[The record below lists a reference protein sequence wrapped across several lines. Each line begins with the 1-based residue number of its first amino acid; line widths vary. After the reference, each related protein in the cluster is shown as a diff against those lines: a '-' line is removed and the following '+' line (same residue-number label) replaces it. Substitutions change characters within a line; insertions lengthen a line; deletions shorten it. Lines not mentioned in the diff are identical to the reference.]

1 MARARN
7 PNREKARQIWLDS
20 NGQKPLVDIATELDV
35 RPSQIRK
42 WKSLDHWEQNVK
54 GNAPIKKERSLS
66 NSVTKILENSNDTND
81 KQKMFAVYY
90 LQRFNA
96 TWAYM
101 KAYGTNYETAR
112 RNASRLLTNADVQ
125 KLIAELKQQQLAQ
138 NHLTKSDLISELAKQ
153 AKVDLGDYI
162 EFGST
167 DEEVVDR
174 KGRRIINKNGEIKT
188 VRVSHVSLKNKENV
202 DTSLLKSVHIGK
214 DGVVVETYDKQKAID
229 LLLKNLPDDS
239 DDDIGDDDDG
249 FLSALD
255 QSAKGVWDDDDENE
269 E

>member
-7 PNREKARQIWLDS
+7 PNREKAWQIWLDS

-42 WKSLDHWEQNVK
+42 WKSLDHWEQSVK

-66 NSVTKILENSNDTND
+66 KSVTKILENSNDIND

-112 RNASRLLTNADVQ
+112 RNASRLLTNADMQ
-125 KLIAELKQQQLAQ
+125 KLITELKKQQLLE

-162 EFGST
+162 DFGST

-174 KGRRIINKNGEIKT
+174 KGRRIIDKNGEIKT

-255 QSAKGVWDDDDENE
+255 QSAEGAWDEDEDE

>member
-20 NGQKPLVDIATELDV
+20 NGQKPLVEIANELDV

-42 WKSLDHWEQNVK
+42 WKSLDHWEQGVK

-101 KAYGTNYETAR
+101 KAYGVNYNTAT
-112 RNASRLLTNADVQ
+112 ASGPRLLGNVRVQ
-125 KLIAELKQQQLAQ
+125 KLITELKQQQLAQ

-174 KGRRIINKNGEIKT
+174 KGRRIIMKNGEIKT
-188 VRVSHVSLKNKENV
+188 VRVSHVSLKNQEDV

-229 LLLKNLPDDS
+229 LLLKNLPDDVE
-239 DDDIGDDDDG
+239 DIGDDDDG

-255 QSAKGVWDDDDENE
+255 QSAEGAWDEDEDE

>member
-7 PNREKARQIWLDS
+7 PNRDKARQIWLNS
-20 NGQKPLVDIATELDV
+20 NVHKPLVDIANELDV
-35 RPSQIRK
+35 QPSQIRK

-54 GNAPIKKERSLS
+54 GNAPIEKERSLS
-66 NSVTKILENSNDTND
+66 KSVTKILENSNDTND

-101 KAYGTNYETAR
+101 KAYGANQSTAMVNGSKLLS
-112 RNASRLLTNADVQ
+112 NAKIQ
-125 KLIAELKQQQLAQ
+125 KLITELKQQQLVQ

-174 KGRRIINKNGEIKT
+174 KGRRIITEDGEIKKI
-188 VRVSHVSLKNKENV
+188 RVSHVSLRNQEDV

-229 LLLKNLPDDS
+229 LLLKNLPDDVE
-239 DDDIGDDDDG
+239 DIGDDDDG

-255 QSAKGVWDDDDENE
+255 QSAEGAWDEDEDE

>member
-7 PNREKARQIWLDS
+7 PNRDKAQQIWLNS
-20 NGQKPLVDIATELDV
+20 NGHKPLVDIANELDV

-42 WKSLDHWEQNVK
+42 WKSLDHWEQNAK
-54 GNAPIKKERSLS
+54 GNAPIEKERSLLNS
-66 NSVTKILENSNDTND
+66 KSVTKILESSNDTND

-101 KAYGTNYETAR
+101 KAYGANQSTAMVNGSKLLS
-112 RNASRLLTNADVQ
+112 NAKIQ
-125 KLIAELKQQQLAQ
+125 KLITELKQQQLAQ

-174 KGRRIINKNGEIKT
+174 KGRRIITEDGEIKKI
-188 VRVSHVSLKNKENV
+188 RVSHVSLRNQEDV

-229 LLLKNLPDDS
+229 LLLKNLPDDVE
-239 DDDIGDDDDG
+239 DIGDDDDG

-255 QSAKGVWDDDDENE
+255 QSAEGAWDEDEDE

>member
-20 NGQKPLVDIATELDV
+20 NGQKPLVEIANELDV

-101 KAYGTNYETAR
+101 KAYGANQSTAMVNGSKLLS
-112 RNASRLLTNADVQ
+112 NAKIQ
-125 KLIAELKQQQLAQ
+125 KLITELKQQQLSE

-162 EFGST
+162 DFGST

-174 KGRRIINKNGEIKT
+174 KGRRIIDKNGEIKT

-255 QSAKGVWDDDDENE
+255 QSAKGVWDDNDENE